1 MKLFANFIVNH
12 KKLIIVIFS
21 LLFLITFILMI
32 LVPQNY
38 DMSKYLPEDAQS
50 KKGVDILQEEFA
62 YNGQAYAYLDKVSI
76 QEAIIIG
83 NQIEQVNGVDRVIWL
98 DDYYDL
104 TIPLNQFDQQVVNSY
119 YSNEHALLQIIFV
132 EHDYHEST
140 REAVLAIEQLLGE
153 NDGLSGSAID
163 ASNTVNSIGSNILW
177 GIIIAVIIIIAIL
190 IAFTHSVFEV
200 ILFLVTTGVAIVL
213 NMGTNIIFGEI
224 SYITFASASILQL
237 AISMDYSIFLLHRFA
252 EEKEKTDDVKLAM
265 RRAISGSMKAIFSSA
280 TTTIAG
286 FLALIFMSYTI
297 GMDMGLVL
305 AKGILISLIS
315 VLALLPVLALMS
327 TKMIDKSSHRILL
340 PSFKKMQQKLGG
352 RVKILLLILVLLMT
366 FVSYLAQSQND
377 FDFYAKTGDN
387 EEQLYVNQQISEVF
401 GVPNQV
407 ILLLPKGD
415 MTNEVGLVNNLTD
428 MDGINSIQGYYS
440 LIDPTLP
447 EELIPEFI
455 KDEFFSENY
464 SRYIIDIGG
473 EIESD
478 ETFLKLEEIETIV
491 LNNYDEYY
499 ITGNSKVVMDM
510 KQVTTEDFK
519 IVNLLSI
526 LGVGLII
533 LLAFKSISIPLI
545 LLLVIESSIF
555 INMSIPYYSGQS
567 MMFIGYMIVSAV
579 QLGATID
586 YAILLTNYYQEGR
599 KILPPKK
606 AAIYAVEK
614 SGHSI
619 FTSAVVLAAA
629 GLTISFVFTQPELSQ
644 LGILI
649 GRGALISLA
658 MVLLILPQL
667 LSMLDKFINKTTLKG
682 VKKNEKQI
690 S

>member
-12 KKLIIVIFS
+12 KKLIIVIFIV
-21 LLFLITFILMI
+21 LFIFTFILML

-38 DMSKYLPEDAQS
+38 DMSKYLPSDSQS
-50 KKGVDILQEEFA
+50 KKGVDILQSEFE
-62 YNGQAYAYLDKVSI
+62 YNGLAYMYLNDVTILETTLIEK
-76 QEAIIIG
+76 
-83 NQIEQVNGVDRVIWL
+83 QIEQIEGVERVIWL
-98 DDYYDL
+98 DDFYDLKKPLEQYDQKMVKSYYYD
-104 TIPLNQFDQQVVNSY
+104 NK
-119 YSNEHALLQIIFV
+119 ALLQIVFTN
-132 EHDYHEST
+132 HDYHKST
-140 REAVLAIEQLLGE
+140 REAILKIEKYLGE
-153 NDGLSGSAID
+153 NDGLNGSAID
-163 ASNTVNSIGSNILW
+163 AANTIDAIGSNILW
-177 GIIIAVIIIIAIL
+177 GIIIAVIIILAIL

-200 ILFLVTTGVAIVL
+200 VLFIVTIGVSIII

-224 SYITFASASILQL
+224 SYMTFASASILQL

-252 EEKEKTDDVKLAM
+252 DEKTKTDDVKLAM
-265 RRAISGSMKAIFSSA
+265 KNTISGSIKAIFSSA

-286 FLALIFMSYTI
+286 FLALVFMSYTI

-305 AKGILISLIS
+305 AKGILISLVS
-315 VLALLPVLALMS
+315 VIVLLPVLALIS
-327 TKMIDKSSHRILL
+327 TKLIDKTTHRVLL

-352 RVKILLLILVLLMT
+352 RVKILLLILIVLIT
-366 FVSYLAQSQND
+366 FLSYLAQSNND
-377 FDFYAKTGDN
+377 FDFYSKTGDD
-387 EEQLYVNQQISEVF
+387 EKQIIISNQIEDTF
-401 GVPNQV
+401 GIPNQV
-407 ILLLPKGD
+407 ILLLPK
-415 MTNEVGLVNNLTD
+415 NQIISEVALVNELSNI
-428 MDGINSIQGYYS
+428 DGVNSVLGYYS
-440 LIDPTLP
+440 LIDVTIPN
-447 EELIPEFI
+447 ELIPKRIKNEFL
-455 KDEFFSENY
+455 SENY
-464 SRYIIDIGG
+464 SRYIIDITG

-478 ETFLKLEEIETIV
+478 ETFIQLEEIEKVVISY
-491 LNNYDEYY
+491 YDEYY
-499 ITGNSKVVMDM
+499 LTGNSKVIMDM
-510 KQVTTEDFK
+510 KEVTTADFK
-519 IVNLLSI
+519 VVNIISI

-555 INMSIPYYSGQS
+555 INMSIPYFSGKS
-567 MMFIGYMIVSAV
+567 IMFIGYMIVSAV

-586 YAILLTNYYQEGR
+586 YAILLTSYYQEGR
-599 KILPPKK
+599 KTLPPKK
-606 AAIYAVEK
+606 ASVYAVEK

-619 FTSAVVLAAA
+619 ITSAVVLGAA

>member
-1 MKLFANFIVNH
+1 MKLFANFVVNH

-21 LLFLITFILMI
+21 ILFFITFILML

-38 DMSKYLPEDAQS
+38 DMSKYLPEDTQS
-50 KKGVDILQEEFA
+50 KKGVDILQEEFT
-62 YNGQAYAYLDKVSI
+62 YNGQAYAYLDQVTI
-76 QEAIIIG
+76 QEAILMG
-83 NQIEQVNGVDRVIWL
+83 KQIEQINGVDRVIWL

-104 TIPLNQFDQQVVNSY
+104 TIPLNQFDQQVVSSY
-119 YSNEHALLQIIFV
+119 YSNEHALLQIIFI
-132 EHDYHEST
+132 EHDYHDIT
-140 REAVLAIEQLLGE
+140 REAVLIIEELLSE

-163 ASNTVNSIGSNILW
+163 ATNTVDSIGANILW

-200 ILFLVTTGVAIVL
+200 VLFLIITGVSIVM

-224 SYITFASASILQL
+224 SYITFTSASILQL

-252 EEKEKTDDVKLAM
+252 EEKTKTDDVKLAM
-265 RRAISGSMKAIFSSA
+265 RRAISGSIKAIFSSA
-280 TTTIAG
+280 STTIAG

-305 AKGILISLIS
+305 AKGILLSLIS
-315 VLALLPVLALMS
+315 VLALLPVLALIS
-327 TKMIDKSSHRILL
+327 TKMIDKSSHRVLL

-352 RVKILLLILVLLMT
+352 RLKILLLILVLLIT

-377 FDFYAKTGDN
+377 FDFYSKTGDN
-387 EEQLYVNQQISEVF
+387 EEQLYINQQISEVF
-401 GVPNQV
+401 GFPNQV
-407 ILLLPKGD
+407 ILLLPKGE
-415 MTNEVGLVNNLTD
+415 MTNEVSLVNNLVN
-428 MDGINSIQGYYS
+428 MDGIASIQGYYT
-440 LIDPTLP
+440 LIDPTIP
-447 EELIPEFI
+447 DELIPEFI
-455 KDEFFSENY
+455 KVEFLSENY
-464 SRYIIDIGG
+464 SRYIINITG

-478 ETFLKLEEIETIV
+478 ETFIQLEKIEELVISY
-491 LNNYDEYY
+491 YDEYY
-499 ITGNSKVVMDM
+499 LTGNSKVVMDM

-519 IVNLLSI
+519 VVNLLSI

-533 LLAFKSISIPLI
+533 LIAFKSISIPLI

-586 YAILLTNYYQEGR
+586 YAILLTSYYQEGR
-599 KILPPKK
+599 KTLSPKK
-606 AAIYAVEK
+606 AAVYAVER

-619 FTSAVVLAAA
+619 FTSAVVLGAA
-629 GLTISFVFTQPELSQ
+629 GLTISFIFTQPELSQ

-682 VKKNEKQI
+682 AKKNEKQI

>member
-21 LLFLITFILMI
+21 ILFLITFILML

-62 YNGQAYAYLDKVSI
+62 YNGQAYAYLDEVSI

-83 NQIEQVNGVDRVIWL
+83 KQIEQINGVDRVIWL

-140 REAVLAIEQLLGE
+140 REAVLSIKQLLGE

-163 ASNTVNSIGSNILW
+163 ASNTVNSIGGNILW

-200 ILFLVTTGVAIVL
+200 ILFLIITGVSIVM

-252 EEKEKTDDVKLAM
+252 EEKTKTDDVKLAM
-265 RRAISGSMKAIFSSA
+265 RRAISGSMKAVFSSA

-305 AKGILISLIS
+305 AKGILLSLIS

-352 RVKILLLILVLLMT
+352 RVKILLLILVILMT

-377 FDFYAKTGDN
+377 FDFYAKTGDD
-387 EEQLYVNQQISEVF
+387 EQQLYVNQQISEVF

-407 ILLLPKGD
+407 ILLLTKGD
-415 MTNEVGLVNNLTD
+415 MTNEVNLVNTLD
-428 MDGINSIQGYYS
+428 SMDSISSIQGYYT
-440 LIDPTLP
+440 LIDPTIP
-447 EELIPEFI
+447 DKLIPEFI
-455 KDEFFSENY
+455 KEEFLSENY

-473 EIESD
+473 EIESE

-491 LNNYDEYY
+491 MNYYDEYY

-510 KQVTTEDFK
+510 KKVTTEDFK

-629 GLTISFVFTQPELSQ
+629 GLTISFVFAQPELSQ

-682 VKKNEKQI
+682 AKKNEKQI